1 MNKFFKNYSKKL
13 ANQDIII
20 PSSTKKSYKY
30 FLLFVIIALIFAG
43 LTMFLIL
50 PRATVTLIPK
60 TELIQQ
66 EMKVMVSLDEDQ
78 INYQTN
84 TIPGKL
90 VTLEEKFID
99 RFLATGQDDFSR
111 LARGKILVYNEF
123 RAMTLIP
130 SRFETPE
137 GLIFLSQENVKLKL
151 GVTELEVVAEK
162 PGEEYNIGPTT
173 FVLPALR
180 EAKSPRYNL
189 IYAKSEQ
196 DFSGGLDKSANII
209 NQEDIEKAEQV
220 LQEQALAELR
230 SQTDLNLLEP
240 SVQVINSDFST
251 SLEPGEEAEAF
262 NAILEINM
270 QALAFQA
277 SDLKDLVSRNLL
289 LKSRSGR
296 QALSESLKLELLD
309 SGSGLLEV
317 LAQQEIYQTIDKTV
331 LAENLAGKDKPEV
344 QELLSDLDNIIS
356 SQVNFWPFWVK
367 QMPHSINKIKIKINL
382 D

>member
-240 SVQVINSDFST
+240 SVQIINSDFST